1 MTENTNATY
10 KNRFTAFLFGNRI
23 IITKETKTVANLPIL
38 AGILAALCAIRLT
51 VFAVIISL
59 VLGYRFS
66 IEKFA
71 SESFDAAVQ
80 DATAKVKTAV
90 KDATD
95 KVKNTVANASAQVK
109 DAVENVKQEI
119 RSGIESWDGV
129 EDHH

>member
-1 MTENTNATY
+1 MTETTNTTY
-10 KNRFTAFLFGNRI
+10 RNRFAAFLFGNRI
-23 IITKETKTVANLPIL
+23 IITKGTKTTANLPLL
-38 AGILAALCAIRLT
+38 AGIIVALCAIRLT
-51 VFAVIISL
+51 VFAVIIAL

-66 IEKFA
+66 IQKYA

-80 DATAKVKTAV
+80 DATEKVKAAV

-95 KVKNTVANASAQVK
+95 KVKNSVANASAQVK

-119 RSGIESWDGV
+119 KTGLESWDGV